1 MGLFDS
7 IRRAVGRGDDGSDD
21 TESRPDMVDVTALG
35 PDEFRDRAENAAS
48 DGDPLDF
55 SMTSLERLDEAIAG
69 RDDWTEDTPSDGTAY
84 SPKAVQF
91 GSYFGEVLVRT
102 YDGEWTAEDGWAVV
116 GPDDE
121 VTVDVFEVAAQS
133 VAGDPAF
140 AVVAERVADERRL
153 AATDSAETVD
163 DADTTQDSAETD
175 EGDGTTD
182 APSEDVGEASD
193 DTVAADP
200 AASEGAAG
208 TVADEVY
215 PTMDAVEPD
224 DGDGPDGDET
234 TPTAKDGAERA
245 AVADDAADGHADDP
259 TTTAEAVSSDI
270 KRERD
275 AETPPDPPADSDPTA
290 DTARATNAAEAE
302 QSDVDLLGSDAAESA
317 ADQSSEGDTV
327 ATPEDGTA
335 PDDAA
340 TDGEVEMGPVT
351 ETDPTTG
358 DGLRAEYAA
367 TAAEFTDFWAERDLD
382 FTPASLAR
390 LDDLV
395 GAEWDDDRFEDATF
409 GSEATFDDRAF
420 TSVTTELG
428 SYFGEVLVRELDGEW
443 STDADHEAVV
453 VVSGTDGPLAVPVF
467 QVAANSLRTVPVF
480 ARSYEALLADL
491 GRDA

>member
-7 IRRAVGRGDDGSDD
+7 IRRAVGGGDDGSEQ
-21 TESRPDMVDVTALG
+21 TEARSDLVDVTALG

-55 SMTSLERLDEAIAG
+55 SVTSLERLDEAIAG

-102 YDGEWTAEDGWAVV
+102 YDGEWTAEDGWAVAV
-116 GPDDE
+116 AGPDDE

-133 VAGDPAF
+133 VAGDPVF

-153 AATDSAETVD
+153 DATDSAETVD

-175 EGDGTTD
+175 EGDADTATGATADHEDGALTAPEADPIEADETTD
-182 APSEDVGEASD
+182 APSEDVGEAND
-193 DTVAADP
+193 DTVTADP
-200 AASEGAAG
+200 TASGGAAG

-215 PTMDAVEPD
+215 PTMDAVEAPPEVAPESD
-224 DGDGPDGDET
+224 ADVSAGSPAASGAADHADPET
-234 TPTAKDGAERA
+234 TDAEREGEA
-245 AVADDAADGHADDP
+245 APA
-259 TTTAEAVSSDI
+259 S
-270 KRERD
+270 
-275 AETPPDPPADSDPTA
+275 DPPAD
-290 DTARATNAAEAE
+290 
-302 QSDVDLLGSDAAESA
+302 
-317 ADQSSEGDTV
+317 
-327 ATPEDGTA
+327 
-335 PDDAA
+335 
-340 TDGEVEMGPVT
+340 
-351 ETDPTTG
+351 

-367 TAAEFTDFWAERDLD
+367 AATEFTDFWAERDLD

-395 GAEWDDDRFEDATF
+395 GTEWDDDRFEDATF

-443 STDADHEAVV
+443 SADADHEAVV